1 MITVTIYVRKHHCD
15 YWEEFCR
22 VLLDKL
28 AINLVDY
35 DKITFEKYEDKVIIE
50 FSDNFDYD
58 NLIKALKET
67 MLFCLGTIEVVIEEL
82 KTIKTINI
90 END

>member
-28 AINLVDY
+28 AINFVDY
-35 DKITFEKYEDKVIIE
+35 DKITFEKYADKVIIE
-50 FSDNFDYD
+50 FSDDFDY
-58 NLIKALKET
+58 NSLTKALRET
-67 MLFCLGTIEVVIEEL
+67 VRTCLGTIEVVIEEL